1 MSRVLQLASR
11 KFSLK
16 NLFVQKYVNIQSYR
30 DISKL
35 KKTVISGSFVK
46 RMRYESSRVFHID
59 YQNLTESN
67 NFLTDDIPK
76 GIVGGLRSY
85 SLFFFLEFLYCRKQR
100 TSFEA
105 QSALKKLRNIVEE
118 ISDKS
123 INMFSLFSSYTLL
136 LKAFELSNDQ
146 EGYLTSFFSFLKAMK
161 KSDNFEA
168 LMKYNE
174 NDVIK

>member
-1 MSRVLQLASR
+1 
-11 KFSLK
+11 
-16 NLFVQKYVNIQSYR
+16 
-30 DISKL
+30 
-35 KKTVISGSFVK
+35 
-46 RMRYESSRVFHID
+46 MRYESSRVFHTD
-59 YQNLTESN
+59 YQNLKSN

-123 INMFSLFSSYTLL
+123 INMFSLFSAYTLL

-146 EGYLTSFFSFLKAMK
+146 EGYRTIFFFSFLKAMK
-161 KSDNFEA
+161 KSDKFDA

-174 NDVIK
+174 NDEIVKMFF